1 MTKLVYGNSNADV
14 LLIQLLT
21 RGPSPPPS
29 PPPPPS
35 PFEAYFELVGLAHT
49 RTYHELKERPIKAR
63 VSLQES
69 GAMIPRNILRL
80 GACEIRENAKLLVG
94 L

>member
-29 PPPPPS
+29 PPS

-49 RTYHELKERPIKAR
+49 YHKLKERPIKAR

>member
-1 MTKLVYGNSNADV
+1 MTKLGCHGNSNADV

-21 RGPSPPPS
+21 IGTSPS
-29 PPPPPS
+29 PPPPS
-35 PFEAYFELVGLAHT
+35 FEAYFELVGLAH
-49 RTYHELKERPIKAR
+49 TYHELKERPIKAR

>member
-1 MTKLVYGNSNADV
+1 MTKLVCHGNSNADV
-14 LLIQLLT
+14 LLFQLLT
-21 RGPSPPPS
+21 RGPSPPP
-29 PPPPPS
+29 PPLS
-35 PFEAYFELVGLAHT
+35 PFEAYFEFVGLAHT
-49 RTYHELKERPIKAR
+49 YHEVKERPITVR

>member
-21 RGPSPPPS
+21 RGPSPPP
-29 PPPPPS
+29 P

-49 RTYHELKERPIKAR
+49 RTYHEPKERPIKAR